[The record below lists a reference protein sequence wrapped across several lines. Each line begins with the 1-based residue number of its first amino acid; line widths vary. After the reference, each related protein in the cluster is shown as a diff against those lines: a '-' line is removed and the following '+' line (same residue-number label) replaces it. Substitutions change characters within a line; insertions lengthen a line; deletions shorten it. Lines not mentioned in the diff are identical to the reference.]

1 VEMYWDSSAMKF
13 GLFFLELKTN
23 NTKYGHLKL
32 LVVRVVLG
40 RQTST
45 WLPLALK
52 LCKI

>member
-1 VEMYWDSSAMKF
+1 MEMYWDSSVIKSE
-13 GLFFLELKTN
+13 LFFLELKTN

-45 WLPLALK
+45 WLHLALK
-52 LCKI
+52 LGKM